1 MPSDE
6 RIIKAL
12 EALGDAK
19 ETFVSSVAM
28 SAEEVRGIL
37 ERDQG
42 AKEKPQVKLAH
53 ELGPFAAG
61 RIDLERL
68 APFVEANQKLEPETR
83 DRIKKAYQVLLDL
96 KKAGDDLFAANV
108 EVDGYLRG
116 GIVGVLAKAGTA
128 FGAARAVEWALHE
141 IAPMETGKDVLESFP
156 PTLWNRA
163 EKSCS
168 PPVVVEVDG
177 QDLKVGSVGE
187 LMSGNQKI
195 VLVVNGKAAP
205 APLVRLI
212 TPGVTVIQTDDPAD
226 LAALGANQGPGV
238 AALMPEGCAKF
249 IHSPHA
255 GQSLSDRLT
264 VGFLPEKEPTRPL
277 GSISAFQ
284 QVEEL
289 RQLASLASSTQ
300 AVPEVT
306 VEAAGDGP
314 PPMDEAGQLASWLIS
329 QADLAEV

>member
-6 RIIKAL
+6 RITQAL

-42 AKEKPQVKLAH
+42 ADEMPQEKLAH

-68 APFVEANQKLEPETR
+68 APFVGANEKLEGETR
-83 DRIKKAYQVLLDL
+83 GRIQKAYEVLLDL
-96 KKAGDDLFAANV
+96 KEAGDDLFHAKV
-108 EVDGYLRG
+108 DVDGYLRG
-116 GIVGVLAKAGTA
+116 GIVSVLAKAGTA
-128 FGAARAVEWALHE
+128 FGAARCVEWALHD
-141 IAPMETGKDVLESFP
+141 IAPMDTSKDVLESFP

-177 QDLKVGSVGE
+177 QDLKVGSIGE
-187 LMSGNQKI
+187 LMSGNQKV

-212 TPGVTVIQTDDPAD
+212 TPGVTVIQTDDPAE
-226 LAALGANQGPGV
+226 LAALGANEGPGV

-249 IHSPHA
+249 IHSPAA

-264 VGFLPEKEPTRPL
+264 VGFVPEEKPARPL
-277 GSISAFQ
+277 GTITAFQ
-284 QVEEL
+284 QAEEL
-289 RQLASLASSTQ
+289 KQLAALAASEEK
-300 AVPEVT
+300 APDAE

-314 PPMDEAGQLASWLIS
+314 PPMDEAGQLASWLIHKS
-329 QADLAEV
+329 GV

>member
-19 ETFVSSVAM
+19 ESFVSSVAM

-37 ERDQG
+37 DRDQG
-42 AKEKPQVKLAH
+42 ADEKPQEKLAH

-61 RIDLERL
+61 KIDLDRL
-68 APFVEANQKLEPETR
+68 APFVEGNRKLEPDKR
-83 DRIKKAYQVLLDL
+83 DRIEAAYQVLLDL
-96 KKAGDDLFAANV
+96 KKAGDDLFCAKV

-116 GIVGVLAKAGTA
+116 GLVGVLAKAGTA
-128 FGAARAVEWALHE
+128 FGAARSVEWAVHE
-141 IAPMETGKDVLESFP
+141 LTPMETSKDVLDSFP
-156 PTLWNRA
+156 PTLWNSA

-177 QDLKVGSVGE
+177 QDLKVGSIGE
-187 LMSGNQKI
+187 LLSGNQKV

-212 TPGVTVIQTDDPAD
+212 TPGVTVLQTDDPAD
-226 LAALGANQGPGV
+226 LAVLRANDGPAV

-249 IHSPHA
+249 LHSPMA
-255 GQSLSDRLT
+255 GKALNERLS
-264 VGFLPEKEPTRPL
+264 VSFMPEKEPTRPL
-277 GSISAFQ
+277 GSITAFQ
-284 QVEEL
+284 QAEEL
-289 RQLASLASSTQ
+289 KQLAALAASVQPAS
-300 AVPEVT
+300 AVDEET
-306 VEAAGDGP
+306 ASEGP

-329 QADLAEV
+329 QADVAGA

>member
-12 EALGDAK
+12 EAVGNAK
-19 ETFVSSVAM
+19 ESFVSSVAM

-42 AKEKPQVKLAH
+42 ANEKPQVRLAN

-68 APFVEANQKLEPETR
+68 APFVGSNHKLDPEKR
-83 DRIKKAYQVLLDL
+83 ARIEKAHEVLRAL
-96 KKAGDDLFAANV
+96 KQAGDDLFCAKV

-116 GIVGVLAKAGTA
+116 GIVGVLARAGTA
-128 FGAARAVEWALHE
+128 FGAARSVEWTLHD
-141 IAPMETGKDVLESFP
+141 IAPMETAKDVLETFP

-163 EKSCS
+163 EKECS

-177 QDLKVGSVGE
+177 QDLKVGSIGE
-187 LMSGNQKI
+187 LLSGNQKV

-212 TPGVTVIQTDDPAD
+212 TPGVTVVQTDDPGD
-226 LAALGANQGPGV
+226 LAVLAANQGPGV

-249 IHSPHA
+249 IHSPAA
-255 GQSLSDRLT
+255 GGTLKARLT
-264 VGFLPEKEPTRPL
+264 VSFLPEKEPTRPL
-277 GSISAFQ
+277 GSITAFQ
-284 QVEEL
+284 QVEEM
-289 RQLASLASSTQ
+289 RQLAALSTAVQ
-300 AVPEVT
+300 AGGAVEVE
-306 VEAAGDGP
+306 VSKEGAA
-314 PPMDEAGQLASWLIS
+314 PMDEAGQLASWLIH
-329 QADLAEV
+329 QASLS

>member
-6 RIIKAL
+6 RITQAL

-42 AKEKPQVKLAH
+42 ANEKPQERLAH

-61 RIDLERL
+61 RIDLDRL
-68 APFVEANQKLEPETR
+68 APFVGANQKMEPETR
-83 DRIKKAYQVLLDL
+83 ERIQKAYDVLVGL
-96 KKAGDDLFAANV
+96 KKAGDDLFCAKV
-108 EVDGYLRG
+108 DVDGYLRG
-116 GIVGVLAKAGTA
+116 GIVSVLARAGTA
-128 FGAARAVEWALHE
+128 FGAARCVEWALHA
-141 IAPMETGKDVLESFP
+141 IAPMDTARDVLESFP
-156 PTLWNRA
+156 PGLWNPA
-163 EKSCS
+163 EKLCS

-177 QDLKVGSVGE
+177 QDLKVGSIGE

-212 TPGVTVIQTDDPAD
+212 TPGVTVVQTDDPTE
-226 LAALGANQGPGV
+226 LAALGSNDGPAV

-249 IHSPHA
+249 IHSPAA
-255 GQSLSDRLT
+255 GRTMNDRLT
-264 VGFLPEKEPTRPL
+264 VSFLPEKEPARPL
-277 GSISAFQ
+277 GSITAFQ
-284 QVEEL
+284 QAEEL
-289 RQLASLASSTQ
+289 KQLMALAASEQPAST
-300 AVPEVT
+300 A
-306 VEAAGDGP
+306 EAGVAADGP
-314 PPMDEAGQLASWLIS
+314 PPMDEAGQLASWLIH
-329 QADLAEV
+329 QAGA